1 MLPAL
6 QFVGAGAR
14 DGWEA
19 LKLMGRHAI
28 NNGRQIYGRGLTPH
42 IQTMGSNLTPSSQ
55 MYGGI
60 NGMRRAFNPLFGNG
74 MGATYHTL
82 GEAVLANPG
91 ASISRTI
98 LTNPHYVGGI
108 IPW

>member
-6 QFVGAGAR
+6 PFVGAGAR

-19 LKLMGRHAI
+19 LKFMGKRAI
-28 NNGRQIYGRGLTPH
+28 DNGRQIYGRGLTPH
-42 IQTMGSNLTPSSQ
+42 IQTMGPNLTPSSQ